1 MKKLLTAIAMS
12 IALFQPITAM
22 AATATEASVKEL
34 LQVTKSEQM
43 LDQVS
48 AQMDS
53 IMSQSIQQV
62 QKQQGEPLTDALGHV
77 VHGDIAVPAGNSDVD
92 DTPPGSAAGG
102 PSMATAVGHRTGD
115 AYNDRNGLRSRSG
128 LSRRYP
134 HAGQRREHR

>member
-77 VHGDIAVPAGNSDVD
+77 VHGDIG
-92 DTPPGSAAGG
+92 
-102 PSMATAVGHRTGD
+102 ATSHVVVKS
-115 AYNDRNGLRSRSG
+115 NGLA
-128 LSRRYP
+128 LQ
-134 HAGQRREHR
+134 AGQARGWGHLEINSVRRRGHDLQFHSVSPFH